1 MSRFE
6 IQLDLGENYHDP
18 YDFVEAAVFAEQ
30 LGYKKAWLGD
40 HFFPWFH
47 SAKKSAFVW
56 SVLGVALEKTRI
68 IKLGP
73 LVSTPIGARYHPAII
88 AQASATIDNMYPG
101 RFLLGLGTGEAI
113 NERPFLNDKWPTW
126 GERIERLAEAISL
139 IRDLFEKDEPFS
151 FSGRYFH
158 SDFYYLYT
166 KPKTKIPIYFSALGK
181 NACYH
186 AGKYADHLV
195 TMSPR
200 NTSEKL
206 RTELLPAYEK
216 GCKDAGR
223 NRGEVVICLSCS
235 LGTPDEVWASSR
247 NTLGFMAKDSWSLKT
262 PIEVEKRGKA
272 LTIDELRRS
281 IHFCRNWDDLI
292 ATIQGYI
299 DIGATGAVLYTGP
312 DRRLMQEYA
321 RNLLPVF

>member
-30 LGYKKAWLGD
+30 VGFKKAWFGD

-56 SVLGVALEKTRI
+56 SVLSVALEKTRS

-101 RFLLGLGTGEAI
+101 RFLLGLGTGEAV
-113 NERPFLNDKWPTW
+113 NERPFLNDKWPVW
-126 GERIERLAEAISL
+126 SERMERLAEGIML
-139 IRDLFEKDEPFS
+139 IRELFEKNEPFS
-151 FSGRYFH
+151 FSGKYFH

-166 KPKTKIPIYFSALGK
+166 KPKTQIPIYLSAVGR

-195 TMSPR
+195 TISPR
-200 NTSEKL
+200 NTAKKL
-206 RTELLPAYEK
+206 NTELLPTYEK
-216 GCKDAGR
+216 GCREANR
-223 NRGEVVICLSCS
+223 ARGEIVIYVSYS
-235 LGTPDEVWASSR
+235 LDTPEEVWASSR
-247 NTLGFMAKDSWSLKT
+247 HTLGFMAKDSWSLKT
-262 PIEVEKRGKA
+262 PIEVEKRGEA
-272 LTIDELRRS
+272 LTLDELARS
-281 IHFCRNWDDLI
+281 IHFCSNWDDLI
-292 ATIQGYI
+292 KTIQTYI

-312 DRRLMQEYA
+312 DKKIMRDYA